1 MSEVQTVA
9 VLGTGTIGK
18 PVARNLAR
26 AGFPVR
32 AWNRTP
38 EKAEPLEA
46 DDVEVTE
53 TPAEAVAGADVL
65 ITVLTDEAATE
76 EVMADQGAADAA
88 AGGAVW
94 IQLGTVGIAAT
105 ERLAELAEERG
116 LVFVDSPVLGT
127 KEPAEKGELIV
138 FASGPEQAKAVC
150 EPVFDAIGKTTHWV
164 GEAGAGTRMK
174 LVVNSWLLALVEGAA
189 ETIALA
195 RRLGLDPDSLLEIL
209 AGGPL
214 DTPYLHLK
222 GKMMIEHRFDPSFT
236 LELAEKDA
244 RLVLEAAERADL
256 ELPLVG
262 AVHQAFERGVELGHG
277 EEDLAAAILVV
288 EADRVGTR

>member
-1 MSEVQTVA
+1 MSERQTVA
-9 VLGTGTIGK
+9 VLGTGTIGG

-26 AGFPVR
+26 AGFPLY
-32 AWNRTP
+32 AWNRTR
-38 EKAEPLEA
+38 EKAEALSSGG
-46 DDVEVTE
+46 VEVADS
-53 TPAEAVAGADVL
+53 PAEAVGVADVV
-65 ITVLTDEAATE
+65 ITVLTDGEAVEDVMSRQRAAEAAP
-76 EVMADQGAADAA
+76 D
-88 AGGAVW
+88 GGLW

-105 ERLAELAEERG
+105 EKLAALAQEHG

-138 FASGPEQAKAVC
+138 FASGPEEAKAPCDPIFRV
-150 EPVFDAIGKTTHWV
+150 IGKTTHWV
-164 GEAGAGTRMK
+164 GEAGVGTRMK

-189 ETIALA
+189 ESIALA
-195 RRLGLDPDSLLEIL
+195 RSLGLDPNSLLEIM

-256 ELPLVG
+256 ELPLVE
-262 AVHQAFERGVELGHG
+262 AVRRTLERGVELGHG
-277 EEDLAAAILVV
+277 EEDLAATILAV
-288 EADRVGTR
+288 EADQVETR

>member
-1 MSEVQTVA
+1 VSELRTVA

-18 PVARNLAR
+18 PVAQNLVR

-38 EKAEPLEA
+38 EKAEPLET
-46 DDVEVTE
+46 DGVRVVE

-65 ITVLTDEAATE
+65 ITVLTDGAAAE
-76 EVMADQGAADAA
+76 DVMSDQGAADAA
-88 AGGAVW
+88 SDGAVW
-94 IQLGTVGIAAT
+94 IQLGTVGIAAA
-105 ERLAELAEERG
+105 EKLAALADERG

-138 FASGPEQAKAVC
+138 FASGPEQAKVVC
-150 EPVFDAIGKTTHWV
+150 EPIFDVIGKTTHWV
-164 GEAGAGTRMK
+164 GEAGIGTRMK

-195 RRLGLDPDSLLEIL
+195 RPLGLDPNGLLEVM

-236 LELAEKDA
+236 LQLAEKDA

-256 ELPLVG
+256 ELPLVE
-262 AVHQAFERGVELGHG
+262 AVHRTLERGIELGHG
-277 EEDLAAAILVV
+277 EEDLAAAILAV
-288 EADRVGTR
+288 EADHVETC

>member
-1 MSEVQTVA
+1 VSVLQTIA

-32 AWNRTP
+32 AWNRTL
-38 EKAEPLEA
+38 EKAKPIEA
-46 DDVEVTE
+46 DGVRVAEAPT
-53 TPAEAVAGADVL
+53 EAVAGADVL
-65 ITVLTDEAATE
+65 ITVLTDGSAVE
-76 EVMADQGAADAA
+76 EVMSDQGAAEAA
-88 AGGAVW
+88 SDGTVW

-105 ERLAELAEERG
+105 ERLAALAEERG

-138 FASGPEQAKAVC
+138 FASGPERAKAAC
-150 EPVFDAIGKTTHWV
+150 DPIFDVIGKTTHWV
-164 GEAGAGTRMK
+164 GEAGFGTRMK

-195 RRLGLDPDSLLEIL
+195 RPLGLDPNDLLEIM

-244 RLVLEAAERADL
+244 SLVLEAAERAGL
-256 ELPLVG
+256 ELPLVE
-262 AVHQAFERGVELGHG
+262 AVHRTFERGVELGHG
-277 EEDLAAAILVV
+277 EEDLAAAILAV
-288 EADRVGTR
+288 ETDRVETR